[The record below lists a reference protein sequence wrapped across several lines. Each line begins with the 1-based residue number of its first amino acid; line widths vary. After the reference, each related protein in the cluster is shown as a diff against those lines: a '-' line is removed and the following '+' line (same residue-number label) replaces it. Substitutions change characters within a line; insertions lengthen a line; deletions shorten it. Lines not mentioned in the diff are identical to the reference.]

1 MRHYEETLSKIA
13 PTFFK
18 LEQYYEYYDNHYT
31 LMMSYLKY
39 MKLPEVYTL
48 YLPAN
53 NIYYYYLIK
62 KDYSYIS
69 YMTESQHI
77 IMLTTIEE
85 RHIYNPVTLAELI
98 INIIINDFYFE
109 NEHPTDRYY
118 NSIKD
123 FKKIFIALVGDEMYD
138 TIRENI
144 R

>member
-1 MRHYEETLSKIA
+1 MTRYEKILSKIS
-13 PTFFK
+13 PVYYKF
-18 LEQYYEYYDNHYT
+18 EQYYEYYNNQYT

-85 RHIYNPVTLAELI
+85 RHIYNPVTLDELI

-123 FKKIFIALVGDEMYD
+123 FKNIFIAMIGKDMYE
-138 TIRENI
+138 TIKNNI
-144 R
+144 K